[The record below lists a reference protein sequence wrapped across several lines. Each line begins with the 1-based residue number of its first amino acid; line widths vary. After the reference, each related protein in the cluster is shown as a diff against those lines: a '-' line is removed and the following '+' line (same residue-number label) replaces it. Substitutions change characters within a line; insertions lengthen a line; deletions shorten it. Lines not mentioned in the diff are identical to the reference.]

1 MASYQVRIRR
11 SAEKDLRKLTP
22 TTTRRVWAKIRS
34 LRREPL
40 PSASERLAGS
50 TNEYRLRVG
59 AYRILYEVDREG
71 ESVDVFRIAHRREAY
86 RKR

>member
-11 SAEKDLRKLTP
+11 SAEKDLRKRP
-22 TTTRRVWAKIRS
+22 STTARRVWAKIRS
-34 LRREPL
+34 LQRQAT
-40 PSASERLAGS
+40 PSASEKLAGS

-59 AYRILYEVDREG
+59 VYRILYEVDREG
-71 ESVDVFRIAHRREAY
+71 ESVDVFRVAHRREAY